1 MLEAVSSKCHRS
13 DMVLRGKEIT
23 IKMATSVSTGPKAEG
38 SRDDSQSRGV
48 ALAVPQIKM
57 HYLRDSIDEFQND
70 FAGMMFPSAA

>member
-1 MLEAVSSKCHRS
+1 
-13 DMVLRGKEIT
+13 
-23 IKMATSVSTGPKAEG
+23 VSTGPKAEG

-70 FAGMMFPSAA
+70 FAGRCSRAQRDR